1 MRAPRC
7 LDNIDDL
14 DIVEW
19 IQAGD
24 RVTWGQAC
32 SEPLSLTGALLDQ
45 RAAIGGCEV
54 FIGLGAQATIR
65 PEHTDWLEVLSYTG
79 AGPNAALSRAGLLN
93 VLPSHY
99 SDYPRLITSGR
110 LPVDVVLLQL
120 APADQFGRYSLS
132 LGDEWLSAAL
142 ESARTV
148 IAEVNHQA
156 PWTHSRTLTD
166 SDLDVLVHTSHPP
179 VEFVRRH
186 PGEVERRI
194 AENVRELVQDGATLQ
209 VGLGTLPDAILGALQ
224 EHRDLGIHSG
234 AIGDSAVTLV
244 EAGVIT
250 NARKSTDRG
259 QIVTGAL
266 MGTRRLFTF
275 AKHNPLLQIRDT
287 RYTHD
292 PERLAMQT
300 RFTAINSAFEVDLT
314 GQVNAEVASGHYVG
328 AVGGSIDFLR
338 GAARAPDGV
347 PIVAL
352 QARAGDQPRIVASL
366 SGPVSTPRADAAIV
380 VTEFGVADLR
390 GMNLRRRQTAMVA
403 LAHPDDREAL
413 ERAIAASGPS
423 PRLRSRQSGR
433 AHVDRDNA

>member
-7 LDNIDDL
+7 LESIDEFDF
-14 DIVEW
+14 VEW

-32 SEPLSLTGALLDQ
+32 SEPITLTGALLDQ
-45 RAAIGGCEV
+45 RAAIGGFEV
-54 FIGLGAQATIR
+54 FIGLGAKATVR
-65 PEHTDWLEVLSYTG
+65 PEHTDWVEVLSYTG

-110 LPVDVVLLQL
+110 LRVDVVLLQL
-120 APADQFGRYSLS
+120 APPDQFGRYSLS
-132 LGDEWLSAAL
+132 LGDEWLSPAL

-156 PWTHSRTLTD
+156 PRTYSRMLTEGE
-166 SDLDVLVHTSHPP
+166 LDVIVHTSRPP
-179 VEFVRRH
+179 VELGRRR

-224 EHRDLGIHSG
+224 GHRDLGIHSG

-259 QIVTGAL
+259 EIVTGSL
-266 MGTRRLFTF
+266 MGTGRLFDF
-275 AKHNPLLQIRDT
+275 AKDNPLLQIRDT

-292 PERLAMQT
+292 PARLAMQT

-314 GQVNAEVASGHYVG
+314 GQVNAEVASGRYLG

-338 GAARAPDGV
+338 GAARAPEGA

-352 QARAGDQPRIVASL
+352 PARAGNQPRIVASL
-366 SGPVSTPRADAAIV
+366 SGPVSTPRADAGIV

-390 GMNLRRRQTAMVA
+390 GKSLGRRQTEMVE

-413 ERAIAASGPS
+413 ERTIA
-423 PRLRSRQSGR
+423 
-433 AHVDRDNA
+433 